1 MVHRDDSLRTACKNF
16 EQDLVLY
23 YYGECVGAEQNR
35 IESHLEDCSS
45 CRHFLDDLRKLLP
58 LTAKPD
64 EPPQAFWESYT
75 REIRKKLTAAEERAS
90 WGSALFTFF
99 RPWPVPALATALVLV
114 LALTL
119 TLTKGRWYP
128 NGGVPEE
135 EAILEDLEFFKAMDF
150 LESIDLLEAIEG
162 KEIQNSETNNQAL

>member
-1 MVHRDDSLRTACKNF
+1 MVHHDDSLRADCKDF

-23 YYGECVGAEQNR
+23 YYGECVETER
-35 IESHLEDCSS
+35 FRVKTHLESCAS
-45 CRHFLDDLRKLLP
+45 CRHFLEDLRTLLP

-64 EPPQAFWESYT
+64 EPPQAFWESYS
-75 REIRKKLTAAEERAS
+75 REMRMKLRAAEEKVS
-90 WGSALFTFF
+90 WWKALPSFF